1 MAQKS
6 LEQTGPEGRSPD
18 QADRV
23 RLEAERQG
31 LWLPQAAWMICW
43 IRARPVVPTAL
54 LARPD
59 WPGSRQGSAI
69 GAGLAPME
77 ANHLLWVDNILARQF
92 DVQAPDTVWVTANTY
107 IKTMEGFA
115 YLAVVIDLFSRR
127 VIGWSLQSRQTSEV
141 VPQVLYIAVWRRKP
155 QTTVLVHSDQGS
167 QFTSID

>member
-1 MAQKS
+1 
-6 LEQTGPEGRSPD
+6 
-18 QADRV
+18 
-23 RLEAERQG
+23 
-31 LWLPQAAWMICW
+31 
-43 IRARPVVPTAL
+43 
-54 LARPD
+54 
-59 WPGSRQGSAI
+59 
-69 GAGLAPME
+69 ME